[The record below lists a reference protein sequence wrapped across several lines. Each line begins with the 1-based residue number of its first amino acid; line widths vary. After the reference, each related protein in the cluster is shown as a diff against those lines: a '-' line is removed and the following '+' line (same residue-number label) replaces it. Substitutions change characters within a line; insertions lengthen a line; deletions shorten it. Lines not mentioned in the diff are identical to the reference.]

1 MHLIKTRL
9 PCNAKLVTHTGY
21 IAVGAVVTHSCV
33 ELMLIANSLM
43 SNNTTVN
50 NTH

>member
-1 MHLIKTRL
+1 MHPIKTRL
-9 PCNAKLVTHTGY
+9 PRNAKLVTHTGY
-21 IAVGAVVTHSCV
+21 IAVGAVEAHSCV

-43 SNNTTVN
+43 SNNTAVK